1 MLMSMVPSP
10 SNGAATGLAITT
22 DLSINEVSASS
33 TGTPPSCCL
42 LMLAGD
48 AGGAGDEAATDA
60 ACNADDVVSA
70 AAKSSATNRSSSNTP
85 VTVPKVL
92 SSCYSSTKKLTTSGT
107 HWYPSVPLGD
117 INKA

>member
-1 MLMSMVPSP
+1 
-10 SNGAATGLAITT
+10 
-22 DLSINEVSASS
+22 
-33 TGTPPSCCL
+33 
-42 LMLAGD
+42 MLAGD
-48 AGGAGDEAATDA
+48 AGDEAATDA

-85 VTVPKVL
+85 VTVHKVL

-107 HWYPSVPLGD
+107 HWYPSVPLEE